1 MSLYFCDLHVHS
13 CLSPCGDDDMTPGN
27 IVGMSCL
34 NGLQIVALTDHN
46 SVKNCA
52 SFYKIAKTHGIIPVA
67 GVEITTS
74 EDVHAVCL
82 FRTLED
88 ALDFGNL
95 IESRR
100 IPIENDPEIFGR
112 QLIIDENDEISGE
125 EKYLLINAIN
135 ISLDELYDEVT
146 ARGGVCYPAH
156 IDRSANGMIA
166 MLGDFPPEPHFTA
179 FELNDIASLEDCL
192 NKFPIISER
201 GLRHVASSDA
211 HYLTDI
217 SEKGFAIELDDEPY
231 SSDRVRNRL
240 IDYLLSTSSGGNK
253 NG

>member
-1 MSLYFCDLHVHS
+1 MSRYLCDLHIHS

-27 IVGMSCL
+27 IVGMALL

-46 SVKNCA
+46 SVKNCPA
-52 SFYKIAKTHGIIPVA
+52 FFKIAKAHGIIPVA
-67 GVEITTS
+67 GVELTTA

-88 ALDFGNL
+88 AMSFGAF
-95 IESRR
+95 IEEKR
-100 IPIENDPEIFGR
+100 IRFKNDPTIFGK
-112 QLIIDENDEISGE
+112 QQIMDENDEICGE
-125 EKYLLINAIN
+125 EPDLLINAVN
-135 ISLDELYDEVT
+135 ISLDEAHEEVT

-166 MLGDFPPEPHFTA
+166 MLGDFPPEPRFTA
-179 FELNDIASLEDCL
+179 FELNDVASLDDSL
-192 NKFPIISER
+192 AKFPIITER
-201 GLRHVASSDA
+201 GLVHVASSDA

-217 SEKGFAIELDDEPY
+217 SEDGFAIEIEDEPY
-231 SSDRVRNRL
+231 SSQKVRDGL
-240 IDYLLSTSSGGNK
+240 IDFLLGKRKGGAA